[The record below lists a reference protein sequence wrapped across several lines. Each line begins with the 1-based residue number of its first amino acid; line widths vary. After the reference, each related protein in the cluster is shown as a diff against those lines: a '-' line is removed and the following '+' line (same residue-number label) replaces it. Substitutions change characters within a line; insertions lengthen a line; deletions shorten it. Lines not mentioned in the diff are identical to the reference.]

1 MCLPLCLFLVGSVF
15 NNLLSPYLAE
25 KRGIRY
31 SFYFGIFLCLI
42 SGLSVI
48 SIVYVDKIFL
58 EYQSELKKKKSK
70 GDLLERLLDPID
82 EYGEDVDDGDDE
94 REIDGER
101 AGERRD
107 GKPGNILQI
116 ENRDKYITVES
127 YNLKIIDKDKRK
139 ENIGKRN
146 SIHNDAEEGFEEIG
160 EKGKKRDL
168 NRSTV
173 TLNTAFSY
181 FEKGKLLFNDAV
193 DEGSPIEGEKE
204 VGTEEEINRE
214 ENDGISDVEKED
226 KSKVEKTDE
235 IERQQQEEYIQLG
248 QEQQEKEKECQEKEE
263 GMKEEEKDGT
273 QMIQDESH
281 VKSVS
286 NLIDF
291 ENSIPTIE
299 SEILQNKHFGSN
311 DFYPENSK
319 NLRNTKN
326 GTNRKEIP
334 EKESLLRK
342 EEIHEKAKLSDI
354 FHFSRS
360 FWILTFS
367 SLFVY
372 GKELILMTKIVI
384 TELSLYIISLE
395 LLYYFLSLR
404 I

>member
-58 EYQSELKKKKSK
+58 EYQSELKKKKSN

-82 EYGEDVDDGDDE
+82 EYGEDVDEGEDE

-193 DEGSPIEGEKE
+193 DVGSQIEREKG

-214 ENDGISDVEKED
+214 ENDGISDVGKEG

-235 IERQQQEEYIQLG
+235 IEQQEECTQLG

-263 GMKEEEKDGT
+263 VMKEEEKDAKK
-273 QMIQDESH
+273 E
-281 VKSVS
+281 KRFE
-286 NLIDF
+286 DF
-291 ENSIPTIE
+291 RGIV
-299 SEILQNKHFGSN
+299 L
-311 DFYPENSK
+311 
-319 NLRNTKN
+319 
-326 GTNRKEIP
+326 
-334 EKESLLRK
+334 EKR
-342 EEIHEKAKLSDI
+342 
-354 FHFSRS
+354 
-360 FWILTFS
+360 
-367 SLFVY
+367 
-372 GKELILMTKIVI
+372 
-384 TELSLYIISLE
+384 
-395 LLYYFLSLR
+395 
-404 I
+404 

>member
-1 MCLPLCLFLVGSVF
+1 MCLPLCLFLLGSVF

-58 EYQSELKKKKSK
+58 EYQSELNMKKSK

-82 EYGEDVDDGDDE
+82 EYGEDVDEGEDE

-116 ENRDKYITVES
+116 ENRDKNITVES

-146 SIHNDAEEGFEEIG
+146 LRHNDAEEGFEEIG
-160 EKGKKRDL
+160 EKGEKRDL

-214 ENDGISDVEKED
+214 ENDGISDVEKEG

-311 DFYPENSK
+311 DCYPVNSI
-319 NLRNTKN
+319 NLKNTKN
-326 GTNRKEIP
+326 GTNIKEIP

-372 GKELILMTKIVI
+372 GKEIKII
-384 TELSLYIISLE
+384 N
-395 LLYYFLSLR
+395 FDDKNCDH
-404 I
+404 